1 MIPHD
6 ESSSVTDRTA
16 SARAPVVRRRAWA
29 VWILPS
35 AQKRLPKTSA
45 FRRPMGSWW
54 LMVEINASGLIV
66 YIPYRLCW

>member
-1 MIPHD
+1 MHLGIDVDVLHKLKADRLGFVREKKNLTQMIPHD

-35 AQKRLPKTSA
+35 AQKRLPKT
-45 FRRPMGSWW
+45 
-54 LMVEINASGLIV
+54 
-66 YIPYRLCW
+66 